1 MTKKIAYSLHALAV
15 LMALIFCASEAYS
28 AFVYFGEEFI
38 GRSAARIAIVAL
50 CGSFALSH
58 ALLVLN
64 KKFSILSTLS
74 FSPLF
79 ILLGGVLAMVVQSHY
94 KHWAPATA
102 EEASVQSAVG
112 FSLIAVICAACIYT
126 ILKASKVRANDA

>member
-1 MTKKIAYSLHALAV
+1 MTKKLAYSLHAFAV
-15 LMALIFCASEAYS
+15 LAALIFCANEAYS
-28 AFVYFGEEFI
+28 AFLYFGEEFI
-38 GRSAARIAIVAL
+38 GRSVARITIVAL

-64 KKFSILSTLS
+64 KQFSLLSSLS

-79 ILLGGVLAMVVQSHY
+79 ILLGGMLAMVVQSHY

-102 EEASVQSAVG
+102 EEACIQSVVG
-112 FSLIAVICAACIYT
+112 FCLISVICITCIYT
-126 ILKASKVRANDA
+126 ILKASKEGAKGA